1 MQKKYKTLND
11 LFHDQAEKNGYIRFV
26 EVKSIEHERQFD
38 EFADEVYKC
47 LGFFQ
52 NHGIKI
58 KDEVVINTKSNHKFL
73 IAFWAAILGGMIP
86 IPVAVGVGDE
96 HKRKLLKILNR
107 LKNPTLITDDKVQER
122 LMSFIESNDEH
133 TDLIDSIENSV
144 INIESSQN
152 GQIYTSREED
162 IAFIQYSSGS
172 TSEPKGITLTHK
184 NLVTNISAIAKGLNL
199 QSSDIGISWMPLT
212 HDMGLIGTHMTLF
225 SCGLSQIIMD
235 TDLFI
240 KKPLMWLQQTSKYR
254 ASILTSPNFGY
265 KHLLK
270 IHERRPLK
278 DIDLSSVRLLI
289 NGAESISVSLCNEF
303 LEKMKVFGL
312 KKETMFP
319 VYGLA
324 EATLGVSFPETGK
337 VFDFI
342 NLDRKSLI
350 NDGLCIES
358 KSKNNEFLFMMH
370 GKPIED
376 CDYRIVDDNGDEV
389 PDNNV
394 GNIVIKGDNVTKS
407 IYQDKEL
414 SKNLYD
420 KDGWLETGDCGAI
433 CNDQLIITG
442 RKKELIIVNG
452 QNYFPNDIEDVII
465 RGGSFDLGKI
475 VAVGAINPEDTN
487 DQLVVF
493 VLYRSDLN
501 TFKSIA
507 EEIRRIVIQHLGI
520 EIDYVIPIKKIPK
533 TTSGKIQRTILSN
546 NFIDGI
552 YNDYIRPKR
561 RITKI
566 PDSSSDYLETLIAI
580 TNDYSKEFEIKE
592 NDNLFEVG
600 ISSLTLSEIMMA
612 IDEIYPD
619 KISLDDIFD
628 NPTLKELSK
637 LLQTRNT

>member
-96 HKRKLLKILNR
+96 HKRKLLKILKR

-199 QSSDIGISWMPLT
+199 TSSDIGISWMPLT

-278 DIDLSSVRLLI
+278 DIDLSSIRLLI

-376 CDYRIVDDNGDEV
+376 CDYRIVDDNGEEV

>member
-199 QSSDIGISWMPLT
+199 TSSDIGISWMPLT

-376 CDYRIVDDNGDEV
+376 CDYRIVDDNGEEV

-552 YNDYIRPKR
+552 YNDYISTTR
-561 RITKI
+561 RNAKTT
-566 PDSSSDYLETLIAI
+566 DSPSDYLETLIAI

>member
-122 LMSFIESNDEH
+122 LVSFIESNDEH

-144 INIESSQN
+144 IVIESSQN

-225 SCGLSQIIMD
+225 SYGLSQIIMD

-350 NDGLCIES
+350 NEGLCIES
-358 KSKNNEFLFMMH
+358 KSKNNKFLFMMH

-376 CDYRIVDDNGDEV
+376 CDYRIVDDNGEEV

-414 SKNLYD
+414 SKNLFD

-552 YNDYIRPKR
+552 YNDYIRTTR
-561 RITKI
+561 RNAKTT
-566 PDSSSDYLETLIAI
+566 DSPSDYLETLIAI

-619 KISLDDIFD
+619 KINLDDIFD

-637 LLQTRNT
+637 LLQTRNS

>member
-26 EVKSIEHERQFD
+26 EVESIEHERQFD

-122 LMSFIESNDEH
+122 LISFIESNDEH
-133 TDLIDSIENSV
+133 TNLIDSIENSV

-225 SCGLSQIIMD
+225 SYGLSQIIMD

-350 NDGLCIES
+350 NEGLCIES

-376 CDYRIVDDNGDEV
+376 CDYRIVDDNGEEV
-389 PDNNV
+389 PGNNV

-414 SKNLYD
+414 SKNLFD

-552 YNDYIRPKR
+552 YNDYISTTR
-561 RITKI
+561 RNAKTT
-566 PDSSSDYLETLIAI
+566 DSPSDYLETLIAI

-619 KISLDDIFD
+619 KINLDDIFD

>member
-96 HKRKLLKILNR
+96 HKRKLLKILKR

-199 QSSDIGISWMPLT
+199 TSSDIGISWMPLT

-619 KISLDDIFD
+619 KINLDDIFD

>member
-11 LFHDQAEKNGYIRFV
+11 LFHDQAEKKGYIRFV

-199 QSSDIGISWMPLT
+199 TSSDIGISWMPLT

>member
-122 LMSFIESNDEH
+122 LTSFIESNDEH

-225 SCGLSQIIMD
+225 SYGLSQIIMD

-376 CDYRIVDDNGDEV
+376 CDYRIVDDNGEEV
-389 PDNNV
+389 PGNNV

-552 YNDYIRPKR
+552 YNDYISTTR
-561 RITKI
+561 RNAKTT
-566 PDSSSDYLETLIAI
+566 DSPSDYLETLIAI

-619 KISLDDIFD
+619 KINLDDIFD

>member
-144 INIESSQN
+144 INIGSSQN
-152 GQIYTSREED
+152 GKIYTSREED

-225 SCGLSQIIMD
+225 SYGLSQIIMD

-376 CDYRIVDDNGDEV
+376 CDYRIVDDNGEEV

-552 YNDYIRPKR
+552 YNDYIRTTR
-561 RITKI
+561 RNAKTT
-566 PDSSSDYLETLIAI
+566 DSPSDYLETLIAI

-619 KISLDDIFD
+619 KINLDDIFD

-637 LLQTRNT
+637 LIQTRNT

>member
-1 MQKKYKTLND
+1 M
-11 LFHDQAEKNGYIRFV
+11 
-26 EVKSIEHERQFD
+26 
-38 EFADEVYKC
+38 
-47 LGFFQ
+47 
-52 NHGIKI
+52 
-58 KDEVVINTKSNHKFL
+58 VINTKSNHKFL

-199 QSSDIGISWMPLT
+199 TSSDIGISWMPLT

-225 SCGLSQIIMD
+225 SYGLSQIIMD

-350 NDGLCIES
+350 NEGLCIES

-376 CDYRIVDDNGDEV
+376 CDYRIVDDNGEEV
-389 PDNNV
+389 PGNNV

-566 PDSSSDYLETLIAI
+566 PDSSSDFLETLIAI

>member
-225 SCGLSQIIMD
+225 SYGLSQIIMD

-350 NDGLCIES
+350 NEGLCIES

-376 CDYRIVDDNGDEV
+376 CDYRIVDDNGEEV

-552 YNDYIRPKR
+552 YNDYISTTR
-561 RITKI
+561 RNAKTT
-566 PDSSSDYLETLIAI
+566 DSPSDYLETLIAI

-619 KISLDDIFD
+619 KINLDDIFD

>member
-376 CDYRIVDDNGDEV
+376 CDYRIVDDNGEEV
-389 PDNNV
+389 PGNNV

>member
-199 QSSDIGISWMPLT
+199 TSSDIGISWMPLT

-546 NFIDGI
+546 NFTDGI
-552 YNDYIRPKR
+552 YNDYISTTR
-561 RITKI
+561 RNVKTT
-566 PDSSSDYLETLIAI
+566 DSPSDYLETLIAI

>member
-122 LMSFIESNDEH
+122 LASFIESNDEH

-152 GQIYTSREED
+152 GQLYTSREED

-199 QSSDIGISWMPLT
+199 QSRDIGISWMPLT

-225 SCGLSQIIMD
+225 SYGLSQIIMD

-350 NDGLCIES
+350 NEGLCIES

-376 CDYRIVDDNGDEV
+376 CDYRIVDDNGEEV
-389 PDNNV
+389 PGNNV

-420 KDGWLETGDCGAI
+420 KDGWLKTGDCGAV
-433 CNDQLIITG
+433 CNNQLIITG

-487 DQLVVF
+487 DQLIVF

-546 NFIDGI
+546 NFMDGT
-552 YNDYIRPKR
+552 YNNYISTTR
-561 RITKI
+561 RNAKTTYS
-566 PDSSSDYLETLIAI
+566 PSDYLETLIAI

-619 KISLDDIFD
+619 KINLDDIFD
-628 NPTLKELSK
+628 NPTLKELSR

>member
-122 LMSFIESNDEH
+122 LVSFIESNDEH

-225 SCGLSQIIMD
+225 SYGLSQIIMD

-350 NDGLCIES
+350 NEGLCIES
-358 KSKNNEFLFMMH
+358 KSKNNKFLFMMH

-376 CDYRIVDDNGDEV
+376 CDYRIVDDNGEEV

-552 YNDYIRPKR
+552 YNDYISTTR
-561 RITKI
+561 RNAKTT
-566 PDSSSDYLETLIAI
+566 DSPSDYLETLIAI

-619 KISLDDIFD
+619 KINLDDIFD

>member
-26 EVKSIEHERQFD
+26 EVKSIEHERQFE

>member
-225 SCGLSQIIMD
+225 SYGLSQIIMD

-324 EATLGVSFPETGK
+324 EATLGVSFPKTGK

-350 NDGLCIES
+350 NEGLCIES

-376 CDYRIVDDNGDEV
+376 CDYRIVDDNGEEV
-389 PDNNV
+389 PGNNV
-394 GNIVIKGDNVTKS
+394 GNIVIRGDNVTKS

-414 SKNLYD
+414 SKNLYG

-552 YNDYIRPKR
+552 YNDYIRTTR
-561 RITKI
+561 RNAKTT
-566 PDSSSDYLETLIAI
+566 DSPSDYLETLIAI

-619 KISLDDIFD
+619 KINLDDIFD

>member
-225 SCGLSQIIMD
+225 SYGLSQIIMD

-376 CDYRIVDDNGDEV
+376 CDYRIVDDNGEEV

>member
-122 LMSFIESNDEH
+122 LTSFIESNDEH

-225 SCGLSQIIMD
+225 SYGLSQIIMD

-350 NDGLCIES
+350 NEGLCIES

-376 CDYRIVDDNGDEV
+376 CDYRIVDDNGEEV
-389 PDNNV
+389 PGNNV

-552 YNDYIRPKR
+552 YNDYISTTR
-561 RITKI
+561 RNAKTT
-566 PDSSSDYLETLIAI
+566 DSPSDYLETLIAI

-619 KISLDDIFD
+619 KINLDDIFD

-637 LLQTRNT
+637 LLQTRNS

>member
-225 SCGLSQIIMD
+225 SYGLSQIIMD

-350 NDGLCIES
+350 NEGLCIES

-376 CDYRIVDDNGDEV
+376 CDYRIVDDNGEEV
-389 PDNNV
+389 PGNNV

-552 YNDYIRPKR
+552 YNDYISTTR
-561 RITKI
+561 RNAKTT
-566 PDSSSDYLETLIAI
+566 DSPSDYLETLIAI

-619 KISLDDIFD
+619 KINLDDIFD

>member
-26 EVKSIEHERQFD
+26 EVKSIEHERQFE

-52 NHGIKI
+52 NHGIQI

-96 HKRKLLKILNR
+96 HKRKLLKILKR

-225 SCGLSQIIMD
+225 SYGLSQIIMD

-342 NLDRKSLI
+342 NLDRKLLI
-350 NDGLCIES
+350 NEGLCIES

-376 CDYRIVDDNGDEV
+376 CDYRIVDDKGEEV
-389 PDNNV
+389 PGNNV

-552 YNDYIRPKR
+552 YNDYISTTR
-561 RITKI
+561 RNAKTT
-566 PDSSSDYLETLIAI
+566 DSPSDYLETLIAI

-619 KISLDDIFD
+619 KINLDDIFD

>member
-122 LMSFIESNDEH
+122 LVSFIESNDEH

-225 SCGLSQIIMD
+225 SYGLSQIIMD

-376 CDYRIVDDNGDEV
+376 CDYRIVDDKGEEV
-389 PDNNV
+389 PGNNV

-552 YNDYIRPKR
+552 YNDYISTTR
-561 RITKI
+561 RNAKTT
-566 PDSSSDYLETLIAI
+566 DSPSDYLETLIAI

-612 IDEIYPD
+612 IDEIYPN
-619 KISLDDIFD
+619 KINLDDIFD

-637 LLQTRNT
+637 LLQTRNS

>member
-52 NHGIKI
+52 NHGIQI

-199 QSSDIGISWMPLT
+199 TSSDIGISWMPLT

-600 ISSLTLSEIMMA
+600 VSSLTLSEIMMA

>member
-199 QSSDIGISWMPLT
+199 TSSDIGISWMPLT

-225 SCGLSQIIMD
+225 SYGLSQIIMD

-342 NLDRKSLI
+342 NLDRKLLI
-350 NDGLCIES
+350 NEGLCIES

-376 CDYRIVDDNGDEV
+376 CDYRIVDDNGEEV
-389 PDNNV
+389 PGNNV

-552 YNDYIRPKR
+552 YNDYISTTR
-561 RITKI
+561 RNVKTT
-566 PDSSSDYLETLIAI
+566 DSPSDYLETLIAI

>member
-225 SCGLSQIIMD
+225 SYGLSQIIMD

-350 NDGLCIES
+350 NEGLCIES
-358 KSKNNEFLFMMH
+358 KSKNNKFLFMMH

-376 CDYRIVDDNGDEV
+376 CDYRIVDDNGEEV

-552 YNDYIRPKR
+552 YNDYISTTR
-561 RITKI
+561 RNAKTT
-566 PDSSSDYLETLIAI
+566 DSPSDYLETLIAI

-619 KISLDDIFD
+619 KINLDDIFD

>member
-199 QSSDIGISWMPLT
+199 TSSDIGISWMPLT

-376 CDYRIVDDNGDEV
+376 CDYRIVDDNGEEV
-389 PDNNV
+389 PGNNV

>member
-122 LMSFIESNDEH
+122 LTSFIESNDEH
-133 TDLIDSIENSV
+133 TDLIDSIQNSV

-152 GQIYTSREED
+152 GQLYTSREED

-225 SCGLSQIIMD
+225 SYGLSQIIMD

-342 NLDRKSLI
+342 NLDRKLLI
-350 NDGLCIES
+350 NEGLCIES

-376 CDYRIVDDNGDEV
+376 CDYRIVDDNGEEV
-389 PDNNV
+389 PGNNV

-552 YNDYIRPKR
+552 YNDYIRTTR
-561 RITKI
+561 RNAKTT
-566 PDSSSDYLETLIAI
+566 DSPSDYLETLIAI

-619 KISLDDIFD
+619 KINLDDIFD

>member
-1 MQKKYKTLND
+1 MKKKYKTLND
-11 LFHDQAEKNGYIRFV
+11 LFHDQTEKNGYIRFV

-122 LMSFIESNDEH
+122 LVSFIESNDEH
-133 TDLIDSIENSV
+133 TDLIDSIENSI

-225 SCGLSQIIMD
+225 SYGLSQIIMD

-350 NDGLCIES
+350 NEGLCIES
-358 KSKNNEFLFMMH
+358 KSKNNKFLFMMH

-376 CDYRIVDDNGDEV
+376 CDYRIVDDKGEEV
-389 PDNNV
+389 PGNNV

-552 YNDYIRPKR
+552 YNDYISTTR
-561 RITKI
+561 RNAKTT
-566 PDSSSDYLETLIAI
+566 DSPSDYLETLIAI

-619 KISLDDIFD
+619 KINLDDIFD

>member
-240 KKPLMWLQQTSKYR
+240 KKPLMWLQQTSKYK

-376 CDYRIVDDNGDEV
+376 CDYRIVDDNGEEV
-389 PDNNV
+389 PGNNV

-619 KISLDDIFD
+619 KINLDDIFD

>member
-225 SCGLSQIIMD
+225 SYGLSQIIMD

-376 CDYRIVDDNGDEV
+376 CDYRIVDDNGEEV
-389 PDNNV
+389 PGNNV

-552 YNDYIRPKR
+552 YNDYISTTR
-561 RITKI
+561 RNAKTT
-566 PDSSSDYLETLIAI
+566 DSPSDYLETLIAI

-619 KISLDDIFD
+619 KINLDDIFD

>member
-122 LMSFIESNDEH
+122 LTSFIESNDEH

-152 GQIYTSREED
+152 GQLYTSREED

-225 SCGLSQIIMD
+225 SYGLSQIIMD

-350 NDGLCIES
+350 NEGLCIES

-376 CDYRIVDDNGDEV
+376 CDYRIVDDNGEEV
-389 PDNNV
+389 PGNNV

-552 YNDYIRPKR
+552 YNDYISTTR
-561 RITKI
+561 RNAKTTYS
-566 PDSSSDYLETLIAI
+566 PSDYLETLIAI

-619 KISLDDIFD
+619 KINLDDIFD

>member
-11 LFHDQAEKNGYIRFV
+11 LFHDQAKKNGYIRFV

-152 GQIYTSREED
+152 GQLYTSREED

-225 SCGLSQIIMD
+225 SYGLSQIIMD

-376 CDYRIVDDNGDEV
+376 CDYRIVDDNGEEV

-493 VLYRSDLN
+493 VLYRSDLK

-546 NFIDGI
+546 NFIDGT
-552 YNDYIRPKR
+552 YNNYISTTR
-561 RITKI
+561 RNAKTTYS
-566 PDSSSDYLETLIAI
+566 PSDYLETLIAI

-619 KISLDDIFD
+619 KINLDDIFD

>member
-122 LMSFIESNDEH
+122 LTSFIESNDEH

-225 SCGLSQIIMD
+225 SYGLSQIIMD

-240 KKPLMWLQQTSKYR
+240 KKPLMWLQQTSKYK

-342 NLDRKSLI
+342 NLDRKLLI
-350 NDGLCIES
+350 NEGLCIES

-376 CDYRIVDDNGDEV
+376 CDYRIVDDNGEEV
-389 PDNNV
+389 PGNNV
-394 GNIVIKGDNVTKS
+394 GNIVIRGDNVTKS

-552 YNDYIRPKR
+552 YNDYISTTR
-561 RITKI
+561 RNAKTT
-566 PDSSSDYLETLIAI
+566 DSPSDYLETLIAI

-619 KISLDDIFD
+619 KINLDDIFD

>member
-122 LMSFIESNDEH
+122 LVSFIESNDEH

-199 QSSDIGISWMPLT
+199 TSSDIGISWMPLT

-225 SCGLSQIIMD
+225 SYGLSQIIMD

-370 GKPIED
+370 GKSIED
-376 CDYRIVDDNGDEV
+376 CDYRIVDDNGEEV

-619 KISLDDIFD
+619 KINLDDIFD
-628 NPTLKELSK
+628 NPTLKELSR

>member
-122 LMSFIESNDEH
+122 LVSFIESNDEH

-225 SCGLSQIIMD
+225 SYGLSQIIMD

-342 NLDRKSLI
+342 NLDRKLLI
-350 NDGLCIES
+350 NEGLCIES

-376 CDYRIVDDNGDEV
+376 CDYRIVDDNGEEV
-389 PDNNV
+389 PGNNV

-420 KDGWLETGDCGAI
+420 KDGWLKTGDCGAI

-487 DQLVVF
+487 DQLIVF

-552 YNDYIRPKR
+552 YNDYISTTR
-561 RITKI
+561 RNAKTT
-566 PDSSSDYLETLIAI
+566 DSPSDYLETLIAI

-619 KISLDDIFD
+619 KINLDDIFD

>member
-11 LFHDQAEKNGYIRFV
+11 LFHDQAKKNGYIRFV

-122 LMSFIESNDEH
+122 LTSFIESNDEH

-152 GQIYTSREED
+152 GQLYTSREED

-199 QSSDIGISWMPLT
+199 PSSDIGISWMPLT

-225 SCGLSQIIMD
+225 SYGLSQIIMD

-376 CDYRIVDDNGDEV
+376 CDYRIVDDNGEEV

-566 PDSSSDYLETLIAI
+566 PDSSSDFLETLIAI

>member
-122 LMSFIESNDEH
+122 LTSFIESNDEH
-133 TDLIDSIENSV
+133 TDLIDSIQNSV

-152 GQIYTSREED
+152 GQLYTSREED

-225 SCGLSQIIMD
+225 SYGLSQIIMD

-350 NDGLCIES
+350 NEGLCIES

-376 CDYRIVDDNGDEV
+376 CDYRIVDDNGEEV
-389 PDNNV
+389 PGNNV

-465 RGGSFDLGKI
+465 RGGGFDLGKI

-552 YNDYIRPKR
+552 YNDYISTTR
-561 RITKI
+561 RNAKTT
-566 PDSSSDYLETLIAI
+566 DSPSDYLETLIAI

-619 KISLDDIFD
+619 KINLDDIFD

-637 LLQTRNT
+637 LLQTRNS